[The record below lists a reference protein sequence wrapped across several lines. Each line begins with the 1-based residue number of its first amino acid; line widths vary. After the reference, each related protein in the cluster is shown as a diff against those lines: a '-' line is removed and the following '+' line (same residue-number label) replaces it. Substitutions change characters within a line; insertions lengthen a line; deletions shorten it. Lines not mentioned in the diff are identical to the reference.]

1 MKLRRVLTLAGKETR
16 EILRDRLYLMLAFL
30 LPITLLVVF
39 AYGMT
44 GDVENVGLAVVDEDQ
59 TPASRDYVRQFLATR
74 HFRLVV
80 SGQDPALVDR
90 VLVDRRARVVLW
102 IGPDFEQNLMAC
114 RPPRVAALID
124 GAVTT
129 PARTIRAYLEAINA
143 QANAGYHAR
152 AAATPGVCTAE
163 RVDAKGVG
171 LPADSFLPRRPLDL
185 ADVDRRTQAL
195 PPLRLETRFLY
206 NPDVRSIVTV
216 GPSLIMLVLM
226 LVPPLLI
233 AVSVVRE
240 KETGAI
246 YNIASSTVTRLEF
259 LLGKLLPVVAISM
272 INTVILWAVTSV
284 YFGVAFRGSLLEF
297 GFAAL
302 LYILA
307 TAGLGLLVS
316 AAVRTQ
322 QAAIIIT
329 TITAMI
335 IATQFAGF
343 FAPLDTAEPV
353 NRFLARLFPAGY
365 FLPVVRGMYLK
376 GSNMTVYWKELAVLA
391 LYAAVVLW
399 LAHALFRK
407 RTAS

>member
-1 MKLRRVLTLAGKETR
+1 MKLARVLTLAGKEAR

-44 GDVENVGLAVVDEDQ
+44 GDVENIGLAVVDEDQ
-59 TPASRDYVRQFLATR
+59 TPASRDYAQRFLATR
-74 HFRLVV
+74 HFRLVIAD
-80 SGQDPALVDR
+80 QDPALVDR
-90 VLVDRRARVVLW
+90 VLIDRRARVVLW
-102 IGPDFEQNLMAC
+102 IGPDFEQSLMAR
-114 RPPRVAALID
+114 RPVDVAALID
-124 GAVTT
+124 GAVTA

-143 QANAGYHAR
+143 QANAGYRAR
-152 AAATPGVCTAE
+152 AMAAGSGTQ
-163 RVDAKGVG
+163 
-171 LPADSFLPRRPLDL
+171 PAVRI
-185 ADVDRRTQAL
+185 
-195 PPLRLETRFLY
+195 ETRFLY
-206 NPDVRSIVTV
+206 NPEVRSIVMIA
-216 GPSLIMLVLM
+216 PSLIMLVLM

-233 AVSVVRE
+233 AVSVVRD

-272 INTVILWAVTSV
+272 INALILWLIVSG
-284 YFGVAFRGSLLEF
+284 YFGVAFRGSLVQ
-297 GFAAL
+297 FACAVL
-302 LYILA
+302 IYVLA

-335 IATQFAGF
+335 VATQFAGF
-343 FAPLDTAEPV
+343 FAPLDTAEPA
-353 NRFLARLFPAGY
+353 NRILARLFPAGY

-376 GSNMTVYWKELAVLA
+376 GAAMSVYWKELAALA
-391 LYAAVVLW
+391 LYACIVLW
-399 LAHALFRK
+399 IAHALFRK
-407 RTAS
+407 RTRS